1 LEVRMAHDGARQL
14 RMKRSE
20 LRITENVNGIPT
32 RGVCSSCPS
41 VVFSTSPFLGSKA
54 DNQAALDLLFAAH
67 FNQVHR
73 HEDARQ
79 PLRIVREATD

>member
-1 LEVRMAHDGARQL
+1 MAQDGARQL
-14 RMKRSE
+14 KERRAE
-20 LRITENVNGIPT
+20 LQIIEDIRGIPT
-32 RGVCSSCPS
+32 KGVCSFCPS
-41 VVFSTSPFLGSKA
+41 VVFNTSPFLGSKA

-79 PLRIVREATD
+79 PLRIVREETE